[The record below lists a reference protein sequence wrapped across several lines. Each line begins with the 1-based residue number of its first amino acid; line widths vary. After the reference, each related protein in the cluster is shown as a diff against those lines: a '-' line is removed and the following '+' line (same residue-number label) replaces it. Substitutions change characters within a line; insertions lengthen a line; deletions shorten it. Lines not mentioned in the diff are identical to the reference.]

1 MASPVNRTNISINK
15 ADVAA
20 AKSMLNSVKNGFPRA
35 FSRALNRTAQG
46 VRTDM
51 VNIAREEYNFKAAYA
66 RKRISIKRA
75 TYSNLNAA
83 TRSTGP
89 GTHLTDMLGT
99 RKISTGLSVDIKK
112 STGRQKI
119 KHAFINTGQ
128 KSGKL
133 IAYRRELV
141 GGKRVPRYDIE
152 ALYAPHPEQVYNT
165 PENWARLKNQASERL
180 DKNLDHEVDVIL
192 KDLA

>member
-1 MASPVNRTNISINK
+1 MTTAVNRTEVKISK
-15 ADVAA
+15 TDVAA
-20 AKSMLNSVKNGFPRA
+20 AQKMLTGVKNGFPRA
-35 FSRALNRTAQG
+35 FSRALNRTAEG

-51 VNIAREEYNFKAAYA
+51 VDVAREEYNFKAAYA
-66 RKRISIKRA
+66 RKRIRIKRA
-75 TYSNLNAA
+75 TYTNLSAA
-83 TRSTGP
+83 TKSTGP

-99 RKISTGLSVDIKK
+99 RKIKTGLSVDVKK

-119 KHAFINTGQ
+119 KHAFINKGQ

-133 IAYRRELV
+133 LAYRRVVE
-141 GGKRVPRYDIE
+141 GGERVPRYDIE

-165 PENWARLKNQASERL
+165 PENWARLKASASERL
-180 DKNLDHEVDVIL
+180 DKNLEHEVDVVL